1 MQKTLA
7 YFDKKLFTGNKQC
20 LFHLTEEVISISEKK
35 LVNVA
40 EGTILDN
47 GDQFTW
53 NKKNNYKLD
62 RLSEN

>member
-47 GDQFTW
+47 GDQFT
-53 NKKNNYKLD
+53 
-62 RLSEN
+62 